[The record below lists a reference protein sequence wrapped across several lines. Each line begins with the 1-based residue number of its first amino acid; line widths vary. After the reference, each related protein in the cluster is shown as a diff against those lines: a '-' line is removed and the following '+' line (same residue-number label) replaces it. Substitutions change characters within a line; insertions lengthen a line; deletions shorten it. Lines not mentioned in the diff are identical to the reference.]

1 MFLHT
6 IFLALVCAATDPWD
20 QIKDTTIWP
29 ESDLLS
35 VERLEKIDEIPKVT
49 EKVQPNELK
58 IESSQPEKVKKV
70 LDDIL
75 TINGINPTAR
85 HHKSQH

>member
-6 IFLALVCAATDPWD
+6 IFLALVCAATDPWA

-35 VERLEKIDEIPKVT
+35 VERLEKIDEIAKT
-49 EKVQPNELK
+49 T
-58 IESSQPEKVKKV
+58 SQ
-70 LDDIL
+70 
-75 TINGINPTAR
+75 
-85 HHKSQH
+85 S